1 MKAINTAFLL
11 LALHSSLC
19 LASAGSW
26 SQQSSGGTLTTGEVL
41 LVGRVLH
48 APTVVPRNAP
58 VKYITWKIN
67 LLTPAPQGL
76 EINLCSTNWCQPL
89 PTLAGHLT
97 PVRHLSA
104 GGIFHFIYNVRYKGQ
119 LIPAMTVVRNQLTI
133 GYGSQS

>member
-1 MKAINTAFLL
+1 MKAINTTLLL
-11 LALHSSLC
+11 LALHSTLC

-26 SQQSSGGTLTTGEVL
+26 SQQSSGGTLTTGEEL
-41 LVGRVLH
+41 LVGRVIH

-67 LLTPAPQGL
+67 LLTPPPQGL
-76 EINLCSTNWCQPL
+76 EINLCSTTWCQPL
-89 PTLAGHLT
+89 PALAGHLT
-97 PVRHLSA
+97 PTHHLSA

-119 LIPAMTVVRNQLTI
+119 LIPAMTVVKNQLTI